1 MTAKCRPSVPEDRA
15 ILPRMPSEDHQKNIQ
30 MGATLA
36 GITTKRTEDEK
47 KGPLLNN
54 DFDPV
59 KNLLKMLSKEKGDRT
74 LHQGA
79 EGGQEG
85 KQFQPE
91 FAPLLGM
98 MGVPALSRNSDRI
111 NAKDIML
118 NAVLKNKSAVKMLP
132 MLMSLL
138 RKPS

>member
-1 MTAKCRPSVPEDRA
+1 
-15 ILPRMPSEDHQKNIQ
+15 
-30 MGATLA
+30 
-36 GITTKRTEDEK
+36 
-47 KGPLLNN
+47 
-54 DFDPV
+54 
-59 KNLLKMLSKEKGDRT
+59 MLSKEKGDRT

-79 EGGQEG
+79 DGGGER
-85 KQFQPE
+85 KQFQPAE